1 MRYRR
6 WLQSLAFDRPADQ
19 IALQEM
25 LQAERNAT
33 ERLDRLTGHIEALVP
48 EWDLAPAVNALQTLV
63 SAIMLAA
70 IVLFWLRNS
79 MRLEPSQEAGGH
91 PPLHVAHQHPV
102 PGSGDGMGPA
112 APNHADPQR
121 DPMRPAGTRG
131 QGEIAP

>member
-6 WLQSLAFDRPADQ
+6 WLQSLAFDHPADQ

-33 ERLDRLTGHIEALVP
+33 ERLDRLTAHIEALVP

-79 MRLEPSQEAGGH
+79 MGPEPERL
-91 PPLHVAHQHPV
+91 
-102 PGSGDGMGPA
+102 
-112 APNHADPQR
+112 R
-121 DPMRPAGTRG
+121 DPCPRRV
-131 QGEIAP
+131 AP